1 MTKAVKILWSIFWIG
16 LLSVVLL
23 FVGVNYG
30 LLGTMPSLEEL
41 ENPSAYVAS
50 EVYADDGSPMGK
62 YFLENRSPVNLKDI
76 SPNVI
81 NALVATEDERF
92 FQHNGIDGEALMRVV
107 KGAVTLN
114 KSGGG
119 STITQQLALAMFGDD
134 RATNKVKRV
143 TQKLREWVIAVKL
156 ERHFTKE
163 EIINFYLNKVE
174 FSDNVFGI
182 RNAALTFFQKEPD
195 RLNVEEAAVLVGM
208 VNAPTR
214 YNPRRNPKASMDRRN
229 LVLSRM
235 AKNSFITA
243 AQADELKR
251 KPIELNYR
259 KIDIS
264 QGIAPYFREAAVKD
278 EVNRLLKDLR
288 NSNGDK
294 YNVYKDGLRI
304 YTSINPAAQ
313 QYAEEAV
320 VKGMTANQKIFNQYD
335 FVKTGSVFNKRQK
348 ELNNFIKQTDR
359 WRFQKLD
366 EMSDEDNLATF
377 SIKVPMKI
385 FSWNSK
391 REIDTVMTPLDSLK
405 YMKTRLHTGFMA
417 MEPQTGYI
425 KAWVGGIDFKT
436 FKLDHSNVKV
446 KRQVGSV
453 IKPLLYCQA
462 VEEIGYNPS
471 TPLPNVPQHFPGS
484 GWVPANKKG
493 ANGGSP
499 EMAKAIAL
507 SLNGS
512 AAYLMKQIGPTRFVE
527 FLKKC
532 QVQTDLKPFPSMALG
547 SCDLSLF
554 EMMWMYSMFPGR
566 GFNVKPQIITRIED
580 RNGNLLVNVLPKV
593 EEVISENTA
602 YTMAKMMTGA
612 AKFGTATR
620 MKNYKIGSV
629 ELASKTGT
637 TNDNTDAWF
646 MAYTPELL
654 CGAWVGGD
662 EPWIHFPSWAS
673 AGYGGS
679 AALPIVGNFLQSIY
693 NDSKQPYDNKAQFI
707 KPEVESTDVFYDF
720 NNNNSGFSSP
730 EAQGENVNN
739 GNESD
744 YGDFSNDYESN
755 DIDTRNP
762 PKENDKSSDYDEVK
776 PVGNTSKD
784 KEKEKEKEKEKPKDK
799 DAKKDTSKPAN
810 KPKAVMQAPVKSN
823 NK

>member
-1 MTKAVKILWSIFWIG
+1 MTKAVKILWSVFWIG
-16 LLSVVLL
+16 LLSIVLL

-92 FQHNGIDGEALMRVV
+92 FLHNGIDGEALMRVV
-107 KGAVTLN
+107 KGAVTFN

-182 RNAALTFFQKEPD
+182 RNASLTFFQKEPD
-195 RLNVEEAAVLVGM
+195 RLSVEEAAVLVGM

-235 AKNSFITA
+235 AKNNFISS

-288 NSNGDK
+288 NANGDK
-294 YNVYKDGLRI
+294 YNIYKDGLRI
-304 YTSINPAAQ
+304 YTSINPIAQ

-320 VKGMTANQKIFNQYD
+320 AKGMAANQKIFNQYD

-348 ELNNFIKQTDR
+348 ELTNFIKQTDR
-359 WRFQKLD
+359 WRSQKQE

-377 SIKVPMKI
+377 NVKVPMKI
-385 FSWNSK
+385 FSWNAK
-391 REIDTVMTPLDSLK
+391 REIDTVMTPLDSVK

-436 FKLDHSNVKV
+436 FKLDHANLKM

-453 IKPLLYCQA
+453 IKPMLYCQA
-462 VEEIGYNPS
+462 VEEIGFNPA
-471 TPLPNVPQHFPGS
+471 TPLPNVPQYFQGS

-499 EMAKAIAL
+499 EMARAIAL

-580 RNGNLLVNVLPKV
+580 RNGNLLVNVLPQI

-612 AKFGTATR
+612 AKYGTATR
-620 MKNYKIGSV
+620 MKNYKIGAV
-629 ELASKTGT
+629 EFACKTGT

-646 MAYTPELL
+646 MGYTPELL

-679 AALPIVGNFLQSIY
+679 AALPIVGSFLQSVY
-693 NDSKQPYDNKAQFI
+693 NDSKLTYDNKAQFI
-707 KPEVESTDVFYDF
+707 KPEVEATDVFYDF
-720 NNNNSGFSSP
+720 NNNNSGFVSP
-730 EAQGENVNN
+730 EAEGENMNN

-744 YGDFSNDYESN
+744 YGDFSNQYESN
-755 DIDTRNP
+755 DIEAKTP
-762 PKENDKSSDYDEVK
+762 PKESDKASDYDEVK
-776 PVGNTSKD
+776 PAATTPKD
-784 KEKEKEKEKEKPKDK
+784 NKEKDNKDKPKDK
-799 DAKKDTSKPAN
+799 EPKKDSTKPNSNPAN
-810 KPKAVMQAPVKSN
+810 KPKAVMQAPVKPN
-823 NK
+823 